1 MRYQQSQCQIGHMSS
16 EANAEKCWISEE
28 TAVPESS
35 LISSISTKS
44 SNVLGIPPLI
54 SPSNNPKFSPSIAD
68 SIPSAVA
75 KLLAAVAI
83 DNVSNWLKLFFFSPS
98 IVSLL
103 NGSTCVSWDSILAT
117 ALPASLFDRV
127 LLFFP
132 YTLALILSNEHR

>member
-68 SIPSAVA
+68 SIPSPSAVA

-83 DNVSNWLKLFFFSPS
+83 DNVSNWLKLFLFSPS

-127 LLFFP
+127 LLFFSLHSRSYP
-132 YTLALILSNEHR
+132 V